1 MDIGKERSLE
11 ETPTWAVSVFCFF
24 FLMISLIIEGG
35 LHKLSEI
42 LRKGKGKSLG
52 KALTKTKTEMM
63 KFGFMS
69 FILTISEVPI
79 SKICISKGVANSFL
93 PCKDVVGFT
102 GSATRTSTS
111 GLDVAPATNESTIEV
126 NYCEAKGMVSLISSD
141 GILQL
146 NIFISFLA
154 VFHILFCTLTMCLG
168 KAKMRKWKRWE
179 DETQTLEYQIANDPR
194 RFQYIGQTL
203 IGKRHLKFWS
213 YHSPLLWMVCF
224 IRQFYGSVS
233 KDDYFTLRNGFIA
246 ANISLG
252 CNFNF
257 KKFLCRTYDEDFEK
271 VMGIRIWIWIFS
283 ILFIFFSAHGMQCC
297 IKLSLVLSFLYL
309 SIYFHGM
316 KTFFATKAL
325 VLNNG
330 FILFAEFYNYF
341 WLPFIP
347 LVVAL
352 LAGTKLQVIIT
363 KMCVDSCKEK
373 PVIKGSL
380 LVTPSDAHFW
390 FHQPEWLLHLLKFI
404 LIQYEF
410 GPRSCFNRKREDIG
424 IRIVM
429 GVAVQLFCGY
439 VTLPLYALVTQMG
452 SSMRREIFTE
462 KVSRGLK
469 NWHKRAKQS
478 LSKKNS
484 ISNKHSD
491 SLHSKECDNSVRAS
505 VDSVHTP
512 DNVVLTSPPFHITSG
527 EEEKGIAPTTK
538 QEISIHSTTET
549 IKTTDEE
556 ENPKIIT
563 RGTYDGE
570 ISFGSSWKNVGS
582 SRGIGEIG
590 SIIEDDAEKLP
601 KLIP

>member
-35 LHKLSEI
+35 LHKLAEI
-42 LRKGKGKSLG
+42 FRKRKEKSLG

-93 PCKDVVGFT
+93 PCKDVVDFT

-111 GLDVAPATNESTIEV
+111 GLDVAPATNESAIEV

-168 KAKMRKWKRWE
+168 KAKMRRWKRWE

-194 RFQYIGQTL
+194 RFQYTGQTL

-224 IRQFYGSVS
+224 IRQFYASVS

-252 CNFNF
+252 SNFNF
-257 KKFLCRTYDEDFEK
+257 KKFLSRTYDEDFEK

-283 ILFIFFSAHGMQCC
+283 ILFIFFSAH
-297 IKLSLVLSFLYL
+297 
-309 SIYFHGM
+309 
-316 KTFFATKAL
+316 
-325 VLNNG
+325 
-330 FILFAEFYNYF
+330 EFYNYY

-373 PVIKGSL
+373 SVIKGSL

-390 FHQPEWLLHLLKFI
+390 FHRPEWLLHLLKFI
-404 LIQYEF
+404 LIQNSF
-410 GPRSCFNRKREDIG
+410 
-424 IRIVM
+424 
-429 GVAVQLFCGY
+429 QLAF
-439 VTLPLYALVTQMG
+439 
-452 SSMRREIFTE
+452 FTWTW
-462 KVSRGLK
+462 VS
-469 NWHKRAKQS
+469 N
-478 LSKKNS
+478 
-484 ISNKHSD
+484 
-491 SLHSKECDNSVRAS
+491 E
-505 VDSVHTP
+505 
-512 DNVVLTSPPFHITSG
+512 
-527 EEEKGIAPTTK
+527 
-538 QEISIHSTTET
+538 
-549 IKTTDEE
+549 
-556 ENPKIIT
+556 
-563 RGTYDGE
+563 Y
-570 ISFGSSWKNVGS
+570 
-582 SRGIGEIG
+582 SR
-590 SIIEDDAEKLP
+590 DVYL
-601 KLIP
+601 LC

>member
-35 LHKLSEI
+35 LHKLAEI
-42 LRKGKGKSLG
+42 FRKRKEKSLG

-93 PCKDVVGFT
+93 PCKDVVDFT

-111 GLDVAPATNESTIEV
+111 GLDVAPATNESAIEV

-168 KAKMRKWKRWE
+168 KAKMRRWKRWE

-194 RFQYIGQTL
+194 RFQYTGQTL

-224 IRQFYGSVS
+224 IRQFYASVS

-252 CNFNF
+252 SNFNF
-257 KKFLCRTYDEDFEK
+257 KKFLSRTYDEDFEK

-283 ILFIFFSAHGMQCC
+283 ILFIFFSAH
-297 IKLSLVLSFLYL
+297 
-309 SIYFHGM
+309 
-316 KTFFATKAL
+316 
-325 VLNNG
+325 
-330 FILFAEFYNYF
+330 EFYNYY

-373 PVIKGSL
+373 SVIKGSL

-390 FHQPEWLLHLLKFI
+390 FHRPEWLLHLLKFI
-404 LIQYEF
+404 LIQNSF
-410 GPRSCFNRKREDIG
+410 QLAFFTWTWVLLQSKKRG
-424 IRIVM
+424 H
-429 GVAVQLFCGY
+429 
-439 VTLPLYALVTQMG
+439 
-452 SSMRREIFTE
+452 
-462 KVSRGLK
+462 
-469 NWHKRAKQS
+469 WHKDCHGCSCAA
-478 LSKKNS
+478 L
-484 ISNKHSD
+484 
-491 SLHSKECDNSVRAS
+491 LWLCD
-505 VDSVHTP
+505 
-512 DNVVLTSPPFHITSG
+512 
-527 EEEKGIAPTTK
+527 IAPLCTCY
-538 QEISIHSTTET
+538 S
-549 IKTTDEE
+549 
-556 ENPKIIT
+556 
-563 RGTYDGE
+563 DG
-570 ISFGSSWKNVGS
+570 F
-582 SRGIGEIG
+582 
-590 SIIEDDAEKLP
+590 
-601 KLIP
+601 

>member
-283 ILFIFFSAHGMQCC
+283 ILFIFFSAH
-297 IKLSLVLSFLYL
+297 
-309 SIYFHGM
+309 
-316 KTFFATKAL
+316 
-325 VLNNG
+325 
-330 FILFAEFYNYF
+330 EFYNYF

>member
-52 KALTKTKTEMM
+52 KALTKTKT
-63 KFGFMS
+63 
-69 FILTISEVPI
+69 VPI

-246 ANISLG
+246 AAISTSR
-252 CNFNF
+252 NFFVALMMKILRRLWESGTGNP
-257 KKFLCRTYDEDFEK
+257 Y
-271 VMGIRIWIWIFS
+271 GQIR
-283 ILFIFFSAHGMQCC
+283 
-297 IKLSLVLSFLYL
+297 
-309 SIYFHGM
+309 
-316 KTFFATKAL
+316 
-325 VLNNG
+325 NR
-330 FILFAEFYNYF
+330 
-341 WLPFIP
+341 
-347 LVVAL
+347 VAL

>member
-126 NYCEAKGMVSLISSD
+126 NYCEAK
-141 GILQL
+141 L

-283 ILFIFFSAHGMQCC
+283 ILFIFFSAH
-297 IKLSLVLSFLYL
+297 
-309 SIYFHGM
+309 
-316 KTFFATKAL
+316 
-325 VLNNG
+325 
-330 FILFAEFYNYF
+330 EFYNYF

-404 LIQYEF
+404 LIQNSFQLAFFTWTWYEF

>member
-52 KALTKTKTEMM
+52 KALTKTKT
-63 KFGFMS
+63 
-69 FILTISEVPI
+69 VPI

-283 ILFIFFSAHGMQCC
+283 ILFIFFSAH
-297 IKLSLVLSFLYL
+297 
-309 SIYFHGM
+309 
-316 KTFFATKAL
+316 
-325 VLNNG
+325 
-330 FILFAEFYNYF
+330 EFYNYF

-404 LIQYEF
+404 LIQNSFQLAFFTWTWYEF

>member
-35 LHKLSEI
+35 LHKLAEI
-42 LRKGKGKSLG
+42 FRKRKEKSLG
-52 KALTKTKTEMM
+52 KALTKTKT
-63 KFGFMS
+63 
-69 FILTISEVPI
+69 VPI

-93 PCKDVVGFT
+93 PCKDVVDFT

-111 GLDVAPATNESTIEV
+111 GLDVAPATNESAIEV

-168 KAKMRKWKRWE
+168 KAKMRRWKRWE

-194 RFQYIGQTL
+194 RFQYTGQTL

-224 IRQFYGSVS
+224 IRQFYASVS

-252 CNFNF
+252 SNFNF
-257 KKFLCRTYDEDFEK
+257 KKFLSRTYDEDFEK

-283 ILFIFFSAHGMQCC
+283 ILFIFFSAH
-297 IKLSLVLSFLYL
+297 
-309 SIYFHGM
+309 
-316 KTFFATKAL
+316 
-325 VLNNG
+325 
-330 FILFAEFYNYF
+330 EFYNYY

-373 PVIKGSL
+373 SVIKGSL

-390 FHQPEWLLHLLKFI
+390 FHRPEWLLHLLKFI
-404 LIQYEF
+404 LIQNSF
-410 GPRSCFNRKREDIG
+410 
-424 IRIVM
+424 
-429 GVAVQLFCGY
+429 QLAF
-439 VTLPLYALVTQMG
+439 
-452 SSMRREIFTE
+452 FTWTW
-462 KVSRGLK
+462 VS
-469 NWHKRAKQS
+469 N
-478 LSKKNS
+478 
-484 ISNKHSD
+484 
-491 SLHSKECDNSVRAS
+491 E
-505 VDSVHTP
+505 
-512 DNVVLTSPPFHITSG
+512 
-527 EEEKGIAPTTK
+527 
-538 QEISIHSTTET
+538 
-549 IKTTDEE
+549 
-556 ENPKIIT
+556 
-563 RGTYDGE
+563 Y
-570 ISFGSSWKNVGS
+570 
-582 SRGIGEIG
+582 SR
-590 SIIEDDAEKLP
+590 DVYL
-601 KLIP
+601 LC

>member
-35 LHKLSEI
+35 LHKLAEI
-42 LRKGKGKSLG
+42 FRKRKEKSLG
-52 KALTKTKTEMM
+52 KALTKTKT
-63 KFGFMS
+63 
-69 FILTISEVPI
+69 VPI

-93 PCKDVVGFT
+93 PCKDVVDFT

-111 GLDVAPATNESTIEV
+111 GLDVAPATNESAIEV

-168 KAKMRKWKRWE
+168 KAKMRRWKRWE

-194 RFQYIGQTL
+194 RFQYTGQTL

-252 CNFNF
+252 SNFNF
-257 KKFLCRTYDEDFEK
+257 KKFLSRTYDEDFEK
-271 VMGIRIWIWIFS
+271 VMGI
-283 ILFIFFSAHGMQCC
+283 SAH
-297 IKLSLVLSFLYL
+297 
-309 SIYFHGM
+309 
-316 KTFFATKAL
+316 
-325 VLNNG
+325 
-330 FILFAEFYNYF
+330 EFYNYY

-373 PVIKGSL
+373 SVIKGSL

-390 FHQPEWLLHLLKFI
+390 FHRPEWLLHLLKFI
-404 LIQYEF
+404 LIQNSFQLAFFTWTWYEF

-462 KVSRGLK
+462 RVSRDLK

-478 LSKKNS
+478 VSKNNS
-484 ISNKHSD
+484 TSSKHSD
-491 SLHSKECDNSVRAS
+491 TLHSKECGNSVRGS
-505 VDSVHTP
+505 VDIVHTS
-512 DNVVLTSPPFHITSG
+512 DNVVLTSPPSHMISG
-527 EEEKGIAPTTK
+527 EEEKSIAPTNE
-538 QEISIHSTTET
+538 QEISSNSTSEI
-549 IKTTDEE
+549 IKTTQE

-590 SIIEDDAEKLP
+590 SIIEEDDAEKLP
-601 KLIP
+601 ELIP

>member
-213 YHSPLLWMVCF
+213 YHSPLLWM
-224 IRQFYGSVS
+224 
-233 KDDYFTLRNGFIA
+233 

-283 ILFIFFSAHGMQCC
+283 ILFIFFSAH
-297 IKLSLVLSFLYL
+297 
-309 SIYFHGM
+309 
-316 KTFFATKAL
+316 
-325 VLNNG
+325 
-330 FILFAEFYNYF
+330 EFYNYF

-404 LIQYEF
+404 LIQNSFQLAFFTWTWYEF

>member
-35 LHKLSEI
+35 LHKLSEVINIRI

-213 YHSPLLWMVCF
+213 YHSPLLWMVSECCVQHPSPIPSHSEEPLGNGVCF

-283 ILFIFFSAHGMQCC
+283 ILFIFFSAH
-297 IKLSLVLSFLYL
+297 
-309 SIYFHGM
+309 
-316 KTFFATKAL
+316 
-325 VLNNG
+325 
-330 FILFAEFYNYF
+330 EFYNYF

-404 LIQYEF
+404 LIQNSFQLAFFTWTWYEF

-491 SLHSKECDNSVRAS
+491 SLHSIECDNSVRAS

>member
-35 LHKLSEI
+35 LHKLAEI
-42 LRKGKGKSLG
+42 FRKRKEKSLG
-52 KALTKTKTEMM
+52 KALTKTKT
-63 KFGFMS
+63 
-69 FILTISEVPI
+69 VPI

-93 PCKDVVGFT
+93 PCKDVVDFT

-111 GLDVAPATNESTIEV
+111 GLDVAPATNESAIEV

-168 KAKMRKWKRWE
+168 KAKMRRWKRWE

-194 RFQYIGQTL
+194 RFQYTGQTL

-252 CNFNF
+252 SNFNF
-257 KKFLCRTYDEDFEK
+257 KKFLSRTYDEDFEK

-283 ILFIFFSAHGMQCC
+283 ILFIFFSAH
-297 IKLSLVLSFLYL
+297 
-309 SIYFHGM
+309 
-316 KTFFATKAL
+316 
-325 VLNNG
+325 
-330 FILFAEFYNYF
+330 EFYNYY

-373 PVIKGSL
+373 SVIKGSL

-390 FHQPEWLLHLLKFI
+390 FHRPEWLLHLLKFI
-404 LIQYEF
+404 LIQNSFQLAFFTWTWYEF

-462 KVSRGLK
+462 RVSRDLK

-478 LSKKNS
+478 VSKNNS
-484 ISNKHSD
+484 TSSKHSD
-491 SLHSKECDNSVRAS
+491 TLHSKECDNSVRGS
-505 VDSVHTP
+505 VDIVHTS
-512 DNVVLTSPPFHITSG
+512 DNVVLTSPPSHMISG
-527 EEEKGIAPTTK
+527 EEEKSIAPTNE
-538 QEISIHSTTET
+538 QEISSNSTSEI
-549 IKTTDEE
+549 IKTTQE

-590 SIIEDDAEKLP
+590 SIIEEDDAEKLP
-601 KLIP
+601 ELIP

>member
-35 LHKLSEI
+35 LHKLAEI
-42 LRKGKGKSLG
+42 FRKRKEKSLG
-52 KALTKTKTEMM
+52 KALTKTKT
-63 KFGFMS
+63 
-69 FILTISEVPI
+69 VPI

-93 PCKDVVGFT
+93 PCKDVVDFT

-111 GLDVAPATNESTIEV
+111 GLDVAPATNESAIEV

-168 KAKMRKWKRWE
+168 KAKMRRWKRWE

-194 RFQYIGQTL
+194 RFQYTGQTL

-224 IRQFYGSVS
+224 IRQFYASVS

-252 CNFNF
+252 SNFNF
-257 KKFLCRTYDEDFEK
+257 KKFLSRTYDEDFEK

-283 ILFIFFSAHGMQCC
+283 ILFIFFSAH
-297 IKLSLVLSFLYL
+297 
-309 SIYFHGM
+309 
-316 KTFFATKAL
+316 
-325 VLNNG
+325 
-330 FILFAEFYNYF
+330 EFYNYY

-373 PVIKGSL
+373 SVIKGSL

-390 FHQPEWLLHLLKFI
+390 FHRPEWLLHLLKFI
-404 LIQYEF
+404 LIQNSFQLAFFTWTWYEF

-462 KVSRGLK
+462 RVSRDLK

-478 LSKKNS
+478 VSKNNS
-484 ISNKHSD
+484 TSSKHSD
-491 SLHSKECDNSVRAS
+491 TLHSKECDNSVRGS
-505 VDSVHTP
+505 VDIVHTS
-512 DNVVLTSPPFHITSG
+512 DNVVLTSPPSHMISG
-527 EEEKGIAPTTK
+527 EEEKSIAPTNE
-538 QEISIHSTTET
+538 QEISSNSTSEI
-549 IKTTDEE
+549 IKTTQE

-590 SIIEDDAEKLP
+590 SIIEEDDAEKLP
-601 KLIP
+601 ELIP

>member
-35 LHKLSEI
+35 LHKLAEI
-42 LRKGKGKSLG
+42 FRKRKEKSLG

-93 PCKDVVGFT
+93 PCKDVVDFT

-111 GLDVAPATNESTIEV
+111 GLDVAPATNESAIEV

-154 VFHILFCTLTMCLG
+154 VFHIFFCTLTMCLG
-168 KAKMRKWKRWE
+168 KAKMRRWKRWE

-194 RFQYIGQTL
+194 RFQYTGQTL

-252 CNFNF
+252 SNFNF
-257 KKFLCRTYDEDFEK
+257 KKFLSRTYDEDFEK
-271 VMGIRIWIWIFS
+271 VMGIRPKNHEPQAFDALAGFGSGFS
-283 ILFIFFSAHGMQCC
+283 PYFSY
-297 IKLSLVLSFLYL
+297 FLAR
-309 SIYFHGM
+309 
-316 KTFFATKAL
+316 T
-325 VLNNG
+325 
-330 FILFAEFYNYF
+330 
-341 WLPFIP
+341 
-347 LVVAL
+347 VAL

-373 PVIKGSL
+373 SVIKGSL

-390 FHQPEWLLHLLKFI
+390 FHRPEWLLHLLKFI
-404 LIQYEF
+404 LIQNSFQLAFFTWTWYEF

-462 KVSRGLK
+462 RVSRDLK

-478 LSKKNS
+478 VSKNNS
-484 ISNKHSD
+484 TSSKHSD
-491 SLHSKECDNSVRAS
+491 TLHSKECDNSVRGS
-505 VDSVHTP
+505 VDIVHTS
-512 DNVVLTSPPFHITSG
+512 DNVVLTSPPSHMISG
-527 EEEKGIAPTTK
+527 EEEKSIAPTNE
-538 QEISIHSTTET
+538 QEISSNSTSEI
-549 IKTTDEE
+549 IKTTQE

-590 SIIEDDAEKLP
+590 SIIEEDDAEKLP
-601 KLIP
+601 ELIP

>member
-35 LHKLSEI
+35 LHKLAEI
-42 LRKGKGKSLG
+42 FRKRKEKSLG

-93 PCKDVVGFT
+93 PCKDVVDFT

-111 GLDVAPATNESTIEV
+111 GLDVAPATNESAIEV

-154 VFHILFCTLTMCLG
+154 VFHIFFCTLTMCLG
-168 KAKMRKWKRWE
+168 KAKMRRWKRWE

-194 RFQYIGQTL
+194 RFQYTGQTL

-252 CNFNF
+252 SNFNF
-257 KKFLCRTYDEDFEK
+257 KKFLSRTYDEDFEK

-283 ILFIFFSAHGMQCC
+283 ILFIFFSAH
-297 IKLSLVLSFLYL
+297 
-309 SIYFHGM
+309 
-316 KTFFATKAL
+316 
-325 VLNNG
+325 
-330 FILFAEFYNYF
+330 EFYNYY

-373 PVIKGSL
+373 SVIKGSL

-390 FHQPEWLLHLLKFI
+390 FHRPEWLLHLLKFI
-404 LIQYEF
+404 LIQNSFQLAFFTWTWYEF

-462 KVSRGLK
+462 RVSRDLK

-478 LSKKNS
+478 VSKNNS
-484 ISNKHSD
+484 TSSKHSD
-491 SLHSKECDNSVRAS
+491 TLHSKECDNSVRGS
-505 VDSVHTP
+505 VDIVHTS
-512 DNVVLTSPPFHITSG
+512 DNVVLTSPPSHMISG
-527 EEEKGIAPTTK
+527 EEEKSIAPTNE
-538 QEISIHSTTET
+538 QEISSNSTSEI
-549 IKTTDEE
+549 IKTTQE

-590 SIIEDDAEKLP
+590 SIIEEDDAEKLP
-601 KLIP
+601 ELIP

>member
-1 MDIGKERSLE
+1 
-11 ETPTWAVSVFCFF
+11 
-24 FLMISLIIEGG
+24 
-35 LHKLSEI
+35 
-42 LRKGKGKSLG
+42 
-52 KALTKTKTEMM
+52 
-63 KFGFMS
+63 
-69 FILTISEVPI
+69 
-79 SKICISKGVANSFL
+79 
-93 PCKDVVGFT
+93 
-102 GSATRTSTS
+102 
-111 GLDVAPATNESTIEV
+111 
-126 NYCEAKGMVSLISSD
+126 
-141 GILQL
+141 
-146 NIFISFLA
+146 
-154 VFHILFCTLTMCLG
+154 
-168 KAKMRKWKRWE
+168 
-179 DETQTLEYQIANDPR
+179 
-194 RFQYIGQTL
+194 
-203 IGKRHLKFWS
+203 
-213 YHSPLLWMVCF
+213 MVCF

-252 CNFNF
+252 SNFNF
-257 KKFLCRTYDEDFEK
+257 KKFLSRTYDEDFEK

-283 ILFIFFSAHGMQCC
+283 ILFIFFSAH
-297 IKLSLVLSFLYL
+297 
-309 SIYFHGM
+309 
-316 KTFFATKAL
+316 
-325 VLNNG
+325 
-330 FILFAEFYNYF
+330 EFYNYY

-373 PVIKGSL
+373 SVIKGSL

-390 FHQPEWLLHLLKFI
+390 FHRPEWLLHLLKFI
-404 LIQYEF
+404 LIQNSFQLAFFTWTWYEF

-462 KVSRGLK
+462 RVSRDLK

-478 LSKKNS
+478 VSKNNS
-484 ISNKHSD
+484 TSSKHSD
-491 SLHSKECDNSVRAS
+491 TLHSKECDNSVRGS
-505 VDSVHTP
+505 VDIVHTS
-512 DNVVLTSPPFHITSG
+512 DNVVLTSPPSHMISG
-527 EEEKGIAPTTK
+527 EEEKSIAPTNE
-538 QEISIHSTTET
+538 QEISSNSTSEI
-549 IKTTDEE
+549 IKTTQE

-590 SIIEDDAEKLP
+590 SIIEEDDAEKLP
-601 KLIP
+601 ELIP